1 MFFFLILRAFNI
13 KISSLFV
20 DLCVFFFTSQIS
32 GVSSHSRMILTFLLD
47 GRKSQTW
54 LVSTTGTYP
63 QAPLSG
69 RGPTH
74 TLPPLDR
81 RNHRPPTTTQP
92 QPPHTCWALS
102 APHRSLT
109 SRQVA
114 ESKMKGNSFKNS
126 FCYSRTDQ

>member
-1 MFFFLILRAFNI
+1 MLHTLICGGITAVKGQLLLISVISLSFNI

-20 DLCVFFFTSQIS
+20 DLCVCVCFFFTSQIS

-69 RGPTH
+69 RGPTP

-81 RNHRPPTTTQP
+81 QSHRPPMTTQP
-92 QPPHTCWALS
+92 QLPHTCWALS

-109 SRQVA
+109 
-114 ESKMKGNSFKNS
+114 
-126 FCYSRTDQ
+126 